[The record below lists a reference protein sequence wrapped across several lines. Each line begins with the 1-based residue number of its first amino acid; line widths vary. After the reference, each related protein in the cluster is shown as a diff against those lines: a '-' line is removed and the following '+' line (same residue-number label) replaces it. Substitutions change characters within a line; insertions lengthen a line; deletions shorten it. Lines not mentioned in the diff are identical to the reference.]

1 MTDDEQL
8 VFHGGCL
15 RGGVGGGPCPAEDS
29 WVFNGEDKEWIRLP
43 RCVTPRY
50 VLRVV

>member
-1 MTDDEQL
+1 MTNNEQL

-15 RGGVGGGPCPAEDS
+15 SGGVGGGPCPAEDS
-29 WVFNGEDKEWIRLP
+29 WVFNGDEKEWTLLP

-50 VLRVV
+50 KVLP